1 MHMPQMTLYVR
12 LRKDGEKDRFGNE
25 TYGYSEPIAVEGCM
39 FAPATAQDLSIT
51 RPEGVEYGAKGYGAK
66 IKVGQTRAR
75 AIVYTGN
82 KYTMRSNA
90 KHNTLQK
97 ALGGG
102 K

>member
-1 MHMPQMTLYVR
+1 MANTIHTPAADITLDYKPNKIRTAVLKSGAVQAMLLAKAQGIAARANGMH
-12 LRKDGEKDRFGNE
+12 
-25 TYGYSEPIAVEGCM
+25 
-39 FAPATAQDLSIT
+39 
-51 RPEGVEYGAKGYGAK
+51 GAKGYGVK
-66 IKVGQTRAR
+66 VKVGQTRAR

-82 KYTMRSNA
+82 RHTMRSNI

>member
-1 MHMPQMTLYVR
+1 MANTIHTPAADITLDY
-12 LRKDGEKDRFGNE
+12 KPGNAR
-25 TYGYSEPIAVEGCM
+25 TIILKSAAIQAMLLAKAQIIA
-39 FAPATAQDLSIT
+39 T
-51 RPEGVEYGAKGYGAK
+51 RANGMYGAKGYKAK

-75 AIVYTGN
+75 AVVYTGN
-82 KYTMRSNA
+82 MHTIRSNV

>member
-1 MHMPQMTLYVR
+1 MANTIHTPAADITLDYRPNKIRTAVLKSGAVQAMLLAKAQGIAARANGMH
-12 LRKDGEKDRFGNE
+12 
-25 TYGYSEPIAVEGCM
+25 
-39 FAPATAQDLSIT
+39 
-51 RPEGVEYGAKGYGAK
+51 GAKGYGAK

-82 KYTMRSNA
+82 KHTMRSNI
-90 KHNTLQK
+90 KYNTLQK